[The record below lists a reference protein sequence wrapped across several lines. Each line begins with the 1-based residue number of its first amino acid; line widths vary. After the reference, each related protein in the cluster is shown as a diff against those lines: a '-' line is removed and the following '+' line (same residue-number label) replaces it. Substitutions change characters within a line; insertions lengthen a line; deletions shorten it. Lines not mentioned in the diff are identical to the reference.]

1 KLATYV
7 CHSCESRNPEKPKK
21 ILDSRLIPAGM
32 TDIELMQL
40 NTSYVFLFFVL
51 SIDGNMFIRP
61 SHLNFLN
68 SYL

>member
-1 KLATYV
+1 MGQYTSAWLYKLATYV

-40 NTSYVFLFFVL
+40 STSEKLVIFNSEL
-51 SIDGNMFIRP
+51 IT
-61 SHLNFLN
+61 LN
-68 SYL
+68 S